1 LARADALGWPP
12 SFLAAFVLQL
22 LFERPREL
30 RLAVQLA
37 AGASASTLV
46 NSLERLG
53 VRIHS
58 FELGDGDVLDL
69 LIDLPLGV
77 GPDVIVRRL
86 ATQQNV
92 RSASWRT

>member
-1 LARADALGWPP
+1 VAAQ
-12 SFLAAFVLQL
+12 FLAAFVLQL
-22 LFERPREL
+22 LFERPYEL
-30 RLAVQLA
+30 RRAVQLA
-37 AGASASTLV
+37 AGASASTVV

-58 FELGDGDVLDL
+58 FELGDWDVLDP
-69 LIDLPLGV
+69 LIDLPRGV

-86 ATQQNV
+86 ATQQDV